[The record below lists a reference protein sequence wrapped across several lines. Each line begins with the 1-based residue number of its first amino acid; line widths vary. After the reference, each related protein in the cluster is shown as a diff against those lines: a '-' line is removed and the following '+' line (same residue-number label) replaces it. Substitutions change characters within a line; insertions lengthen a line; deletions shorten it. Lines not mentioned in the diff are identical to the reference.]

1 MLPLGSCA
9 TSDLQI
15 QLSPTYLLVDGWPTP
30 QALLQTEEAALAQQA
45 AAGHVDGDSTLTLP
59 DLLDAKVRPEGANAR
74 LPSRSFMI
82 ASCALSTFP
91 HGQPRVLA
99 LATHERASTR
109 SDGGCRAA
117 LEQIDAVHGAI
128 EEWRRY
134 EPDVDLSVSPCCAVE
149 LPDPEVDE
157 LHERLLFTPLLRRIN
172 HTGWACLAI
181 ANMQLIAPCDEVVL
195 AVGLAWERW

>member
-1 MLPLGSCA
+1 
-9 TSDLQI
+9 
-15 QLSPTYLLVDGWPTP
+15 
-30 QALLQTEEAALAQQA
+30 
-45 AAGHVDGDSTLTLP
+45 
-59 DLLDAKVRPEGANAR
+59 
-74 LPSRSFMI
+74 MI

-117 LEQIDAVHGAI
+117 LDVHRAI
-128 EEWRRY
+128 EEWRRC

-157 LHERLLFTPLLRRIN
+157 LHERLLFTSLLRRIN

-181 ANMQLIAPCDEVVL
+181 ANMQLIAPWDEVVL
-195 AVGLAWERW
+195 AVGLAWERG